1 MTNYTVGNPFS
12 QFIKWERVGQNFF
25 NPNINRRVFRLE
37 LIERFLS
44 LQHGNRKKCLS
55 ISLSLSLSTWMNFQ
69 SPLGKIYISSNYT
82 FFVFMYIYIYIIIGV
97 LKKSSLAIIFLIS
110 SAWGMTFY
118 PVFVVSFC
126 TTTMAIGYFTNLK
139 RDYWVVILADAAGI
153 RLMRGPNKEG
163 KLSPVEALD

>member
-82 FFVFMYIYIYIIIGV
+82 FFVFMYIYIYILYHRC
-97 LKKSSLAIIFLIS
+97 LKKIELGYYF
-110 SAWGMTFY
+110 
-118 PVFVVSFC
+118 PNFVCLRHDLLSSFC
-126 TTTMAIGYFTNLK
+126 RILLHNYNGNRLFYESETRLLGRDIGRRC
-139 RDYWVVILADAAGI
+139 RDQIDAW
-153 RLMRGPNKEG
+153 PE
-163 KLSPVEALD
+163 

>member
-82 FFVFMYIYIYIIIGV
+82 FFVFMYIYIYIYYHRC
-97 LKKSSLAIIFLIS
+97 LKKIELGYYF
-110 SAWGMTFY
+110 
-118 PVFVVSFC
+118 PNFVCLRHDLLSSFC
-126 TTTMAIGYFTNLK
+126 RILLHNYNGNRLFYESETRLLGRDIGRRC
-139 RDYWVVILADAAGI
+139 RDQIDAW
-153 RLMRGPNKEG
+153 PE
-163 KLSPVEALD
+163 